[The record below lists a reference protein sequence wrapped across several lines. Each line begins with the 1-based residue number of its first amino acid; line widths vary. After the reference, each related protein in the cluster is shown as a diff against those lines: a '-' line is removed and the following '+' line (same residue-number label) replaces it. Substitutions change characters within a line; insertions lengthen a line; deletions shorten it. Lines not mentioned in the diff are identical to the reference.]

1 MVVMKNTKSKSNP
14 NPNRFQYRKY
24 RLIYRMM
31 LLFVGLTMIAS
42 IEYRTWTGLFWGILF
57 LGFAQQA
64 KKRASILKSGLDGE
78 EYTQDLL
85 MKLPNAYSVLSTVFL
100 EVEGQHAEIDLL
112 VVSPYGLFVIEVK
125 NHSGIIY
132 GKKSQNTWRQE
143 KLKETKYL
151 KNPLKQLGREI
162 RLLDRTLKTFG
173 IHVPIHGC
181 VYFANVKNLVVD
193 SKDVLMSGDK
203 LMERI
208 TSYKTIVLKNSQIR
222 KIKRVLR

>member
-1 MVVMKNTKSKSNP
+1 
-14 NPNRFQYRKY
+14 
-24 RLIYRMM
+24 MM
-31 LLFVGLTMIAS
+31 LLFVGLTLIAS
-42 IEYRTWTGLFWGILF
+42 LEYRTWIGLFWGVLFFIL
-57 LGFAQQA
+57 AYQA
-64 KKRASILKSGLDGE
+64 KKRAAILKSGLDGE

-100 EVEGQHAEIDLL
+100 EVEGQHSEIDLL
-112 VVSPYGLFVIEVK
+112 VISQYGLFVVEVK

-143 KLKETKYL
+143 KRRETKYL
-151 KNPLKQLGREI
+151 KNPLKQLSREI

-193 SKDVLMSGDK
+193 SQDVLMSGEK
-203 LMERI
+203 LIERI
-208 TSYKTIVLKNSQIR
+208 TSYKTSVLKSSQIR